1 MNIEIKIS
9 KKRVD
14 YIKAVK
20 YLEKRHAQV
29 LSNKKPELIWI
40 LEHPPVFTAGISY
53 EEKHLLDKNQNVI
66 TTDRGGKITYHGP
79 GQIIFY
85 TIINLNTRKRDI
97 RWFINVLENTI
108 IDTLRFYKI
117 DSVSNRKKIGIW
129 VKHKQKQKKIAAI
142 GIKIKKWVTYHGF
155 SLNVN
160 VNLNKFKKI
169 VPCGLKNRNVIN
181 IKDISNKKINNIKK
195 ILVSNFINNLE
206 Y

>member
-29 LSNKKPELIWI
+29 LNNKKPELIWI

-129 VKHKQKQKKIAAI
+129 VKHKQKQKKIA
-142 GIKIKKWVTYHGF
+142 TE
-155 SLNVN
+155 SLNKLQQKQRTSSKTSKSSPKRPSDRARRSRRPGTSSRRSCKVWHSSSTRG
-160 VNLNKFKKI
+160 
-169 VPCGLKNRNVIN
+169 CGAWSSR
-181 IKDISNKKINNIKK
+181 
-195 ILVSNFINNLE
+195 
-206 Y
+206 

>member
-1 MNIEIKIS
+1 MTIEIKIS

-14 YIKAVK
+14 YVKAVK
-20 YLEKRHAQV
+20 YLEKRHTQV
-29 LSNKKPELIWI
+29 LNSKKPELIWI
-40 LEHPPVFTAGISY
+40 LEHPSVFTAGISY
-53 EEKHLLDKNQNVI
+53 DEKHLLDKKQKVI
-66 TTDRGGKITYHGP
+66 KTDRGGKLTYHGP

-108 IDTLRFYKI
+108 IDTLKIYNI

-129 VKHKQKQKKIAAI
+129 VNHKQKQQKIAAI

-155 SLNVN
+155 SLNIN
-160 VNLNKFKKI
+160 VNLNEFKKI

-181 IKDISNKKINNIKK
+181 LKDISNIKINNIKQK
-195 ILVSNFINNLE
+195 LISNFINNLND
-206 Y
+206 